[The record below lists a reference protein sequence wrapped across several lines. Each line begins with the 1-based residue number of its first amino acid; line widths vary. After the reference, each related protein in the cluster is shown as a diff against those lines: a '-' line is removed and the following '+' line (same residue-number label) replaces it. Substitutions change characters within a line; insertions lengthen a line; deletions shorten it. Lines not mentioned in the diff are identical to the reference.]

1 MQIQIIGFWLI
12 ERKDH
17 MDGKFLGKITSAEF
31 GVDRDYRYD
40 FGLYLTFSIDASTV
54 SCMYAAN
61 INPECKYNTPS
72 GRQDA
77 VLAMAEQVAAIFK
90 AAKVTKVSE
99 LVGKPV
105 EVTIENRTFKNF
117 RILTEVL

>member
-1 MQIQIIGFWLI
+1 
-12 ERKDH
+12 

-31 GVDRDYRYD
+31 GVDRDYYYD
-40 FGLYLTFSIDASTV
+40 FGLYLTFRIDALSV
-54 SCMYAAN
+54 SGMYVAN
-61 INPECKYNTPS
+61 INPKCKYATPT

-105 EVTIENRTFKNF
+105 EVTIEKRTFKDF

>member
-1 MQIQIIGFWLI
+1 
-12 ERKDH
+12 

-31 GVDRDYRYD
+31 GVDRDYYYD
-40 FGLYLTFSIDASTV
+40 FGLYLTFSIDALSV
-54 SCMYAAN
+54 SGMYVAN
-61 INPECKYNTPS
+61 INPKCKYATLT

-105 EVTIENRTFKNF
+105 EVTIEKRTFKDF